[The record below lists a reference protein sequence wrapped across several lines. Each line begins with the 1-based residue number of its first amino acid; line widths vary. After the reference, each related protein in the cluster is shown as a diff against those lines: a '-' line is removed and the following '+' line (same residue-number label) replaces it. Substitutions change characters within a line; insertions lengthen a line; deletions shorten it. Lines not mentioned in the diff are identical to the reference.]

1 MHTSFVTGPNQYAE
15 PKALRVSL
23 PSMVGP
29 PTFGSLQGI
38 LPSLQGHQHVRPE
51 PIDCSHWRQIQC
63 GEASFQNPSL
73 AVQETRAAVVV

>member
-23 PSMVGP
+23 PSIVGP

-38 LPSLQGHQHVRPE
+38 LPSLQGRQHVRPE
-51 PIDCSHWRQIQC
+51 SQSIALTGDRFSVMRHLSKTPLSQSRKQGQ
-63 GEASFQNPSL
+63 Q
-73 AVQETRAAVVV
+73 